1 MGKMTIEYDLP
12 EPYQKI
18 IKKSKNEIAVAAERM
33 IPIMQELG
41 RNVMVFQGEGF
52 VIQLRVRPK
61 Q

>member
-1 MGKMTIEYDLP
+1 MDKMTIEYDLP

-18 IKKSKNEIAVAAERM
+18 IKQAKEEIAVAAER
-33 IPIMQELG
+33 IVPIMQELG

-61 Q
+61 H